1 MKLVLKAKISL
12 KGDTK
17 VCLEEDASSGFE
29 DIPVKE
35 KMEKLKSKI
44 AALSN
49 EGAKK
54 KEASGNLG
62 SAEVLEDKQKEIKA
76 AEKAAESVKKAL
88 EEIPDNN
95 SQVHVV
101 AYLSYLAD
109 I

>member
-35 KMEKLKSKI
+35 KMQKLKSKI

-54 KEASGNLG
+54 KETSGNLD
-62 SAEVLEDKQKEIKA
+62 SAEVLEDKQKEMKA
-76 AEKAAESVKKAL
+76 AEKVTESVKKEL
-88 EEIPDNN
+88 EEKPDNK
-95 SQVHVV
+95 SQVEIV
-101 AYLSYLAD
+101 AYLS
-109 I
+109 